1 MIRKALQAEEERKRI
16 GRENFQMTTVP
27 VPQLAADEP
36 ALHHATD
43 EHEEGIYVSHNSS
56 NTFKFKSHGYSPW
69 YLIILCEMYKYV
81 EV

>member
-43 EHEEGIYVSHNSS
+43 EHEEGITYNSYL
-56 NTFKFKSHGYSPW
+56 FKNF
-69 YLIILCEMYKYV
+69 LN
-81 EV
+81 